1 MKADEPHQIAQRVGA
16 NIRRLREMRRWTV
29 EHFAYLTGLSAVYVG
44 LIERGRREPSLAAIE
59 IIAEALSVPI
69 GDLFGSREVMS
80 EQAIHAAML
89 FKRAPSDGRAALLL
103 VLLNQP
109 QENKARPVHGKKPF
123 RETDPEVVE
132 FARLF
137 ETASDDLRCAVLIL
151 LMRLQPSGSAP
162 RPPKPPEPPDECA

>member
-1 MKADEPHQIAQRVGA
+1 MKPDEPHQIAQRVGA

-29 EHFAYLTGLSAVYVG
+29 EHFAYLTGLSAAYVG
-44 LIERGRREPSLAAIE
+44 LIERGQREPSLAAIE
-59 IIAEALSVPI
+59 IVAEALSVPI

-80 EQAIHAAML
+80 KEAIHAAML
-89 FKRAPSDGRAALLL
+89 FKRAPCDSRTALSM

-109 QENKARPVHGKKPF
+109 DEYQTRPVHGKKPF
-123 RETDPEVVE
+123 RETDPEIVE

-137 ETASDDLRCAVLIL
+137 ETASDDLRCAVLVL
-151 LMRLQPSGSAP
+151 LMRLQPSESAP